1 MPKTKPLE
9 VLVKRAALLPE
20 AAQQELAEIMAE
32 AMDEIEAGHGSL
44 YRLDKNEREGIER
57 GLDAMRR
64 GRFASDDEMAAI
76 FRKARTPR
84 P

>member
-1 MPKTKPLE
+1 
-9 VLVKRAALLPE
+9 
-20 AAQQELAEIMAE
+20 
-32 AMDEIEAGHGSL
+32 MDEIEAGHGSL
-44 YRLDKNEREGIER
+44 YRLDRDEREGIER

-64 GRFASDDEMAAI
+64 GKFASDEEMAAI